1 MRMLQ
6 GLGFANGRGD
16 SLTAAKT
23 AGFAALLLL
32 AIAIGAAATQTLIG
46 LRYSSTTDADIA
58 AQIDAF
64 ALSHPGAGA
73 MFTALEENYPEVY
86 ESLTRRAA
94 SALRRRDF
102 AAAEAAA
109 SEAMRSLFSAKAAYV
124 SLASPERL
132 ETWAKSAIGVMNAA
146 KSGSPE
152 FCARIAF
159 GGAELAHARPSPV
172 LANAL
177 GRHAAASI
185 AAYREGESAPRR
197 YDAPSSAD
205 QAALARSVSSAGLA
219 SDETERLADPGS
231 IRRLS
236 GDAQCALGIKLMRG
250 VMATPEPVRSR
261 ILSAMAARSAARP

>member
-6 GLGFANGRGD
+6 GLGIAKRWGGT
-16 SLTAAKT
+16 STAAKT
-23 AGFAALLLL
+23 AGFAALFLF
-32 AIAIGAAATQTLIG
+32 AIGIGATAAQAVIG
-46 LRYSSTTDADIA
+46 LRYRSTTDADIA

-73 MFTALEENYPEVY
+73 MFTALEENYPDVY
-86 ESLTRRAA
+86 ASITKRAA

-102 AAAEAAA
+102 GAAEAAA
-109 SEAMRSLFSAKAAYV
+109 SEGIGALFSAKAAYV

-146 KSGSPE
+146 KSDAPE
-152 FCARIAF
+152 LCARIAF
-159 GGAELAHARPSPV
+159 GGPEQSRAKHSSV

-197 YDAPSSAD
+197 YDAPSGAD

-219 SDETERLADPGS
+219 SDETERLSDPGS
-231 IRRLS
+231 IRRLP

-250 VMATPEPVRSR
+250 VLATPEPVRSR